1 MIIVIIGVAILVFS
15 VIGGMLLAGRNAS
28 DQQRQTRILLFV
40 LFFWLLT
47 FAQLIL
53 VAIGYSV
60 LAK

>member
-1 MIIVIIGVAILVFS
+1 MIVVIIGVAILVIS
-15 VIGGMLLAGRNAS
+15 VTGGVLLAGRNAS
-28 DQQRQTRILLFV
+28 EQQRQTRILLFV
-40 LFFWLLT
+40 LYFWLLT

>member
-1 MIIVIIGVAILVFS
+1 MIVVIIGVAILVIS
-15 VIGGMLLAGRNAS
+15 VTGGVLLAGRNAS
-28 DQQRQTRILLFV
+28 EQQRQTRILLFV

-60 LAK
+60 LAR

>member
-1 MIIVIIGVAILVFS
+1 MIVVIIGVAILVIS
-15 VIGGMLLAGRNAS
+15 VIGGVLLAGRNAS
-28 DQQRQTRILLFV
+28 EQQRQTRILLFV
-40 LFFWLLT
+40 LYFWLLT

>member
-1 MIIVIIGVAILVFS
+1 MIVVIIGVAILVIS
-15 VIGGMLLAGRNAS
+15 VIGGVLLAGRNAS